1 MDAAK
6 DLHALNVK
14 VPNDSAAD
22 VCATKEFPQMIAAV
36 NKSKIP
42 SIFLRL
48 IFYLQFKYTKNP
60 HYKTW

>member
-14 VPNDSAAD
+14 IPNDSAAD
-22 VCATKEFPQMIAAV
+22 VCATKEFPQMMAAV

-48 IFYLQFKYTKNP
+48 IFAP
-60 HYKTW
+60 PISA